1 MTPTRIRTRTLS
13 DDMAR
18 VETRARSGAPSGLRS
33 AARGVCTRRARQ
45 FSQGLRALLT
55 LGLLALILGICLTPR
70 PSPAAA
76 PKPDEDKIVPQ
87 GPLDFEACVR
97 LALRQ
102 SPSLLK
108 SSMNID
114 LRRLDESDSRWTL
127 VPPVTL
133 QTYYYL
139 DRPSSSSKPYS
150 LSFNWDPYNAL
161 GSYFLLQVD
170 KMLTQIA
177 IFGHLHSINQGL
189 ERIGKQF
196 LDLAAMKRQAVLQD
210 DLVKVC
216 GDNLAYAANRLEIGT
231 GTSLEVRLATQE
243 LESAKNEKERLE
255 ISQRRTL
262 SSLKTFL
269 GLKPEEPVNLDLHDA
284 HRQVLGSFDPAAAT
298 LEQAKAK
305 SFDLKIEKLKTQ
317 IQEYNVAVAKTKV
330 YPSILVN
337 AQTPNPLYSTSSGMY
352 VGLGLDIPVWDG
364 LKRIRNVSRQK
375 TILRQIALE
384 KDMKESDLADQ
395 WNELQED
402 LKGAAA
408 DMKLAQSKEEVARLK
423 ERQAE
428 IRYQSGGKTL
438 DTWLDARSDAIDAQ
452 KIAANKALQ
461 YDEYVLNLRK
471 ISGDLGYTYVD
482 QSSWQK

>member
-1 MTPTRIRTRTLS
+1 M
-13 DDMAR
+13 
-18 VETRARSGAPSGLRS
+18 VETLAPSGAPSGLRS
-33 AARGVCTRRARQ
+33 GGRDVCLRRVRQ
-45 FSQGLRALLT
+45 FSQGLRALLA
-55 LGLLALILGICLTPR
+55 LGLFALILGICLTPR

-76 PKPDEDKIVPQ
+76 LNLGEDKIVPQ
-87 GPLDFEACVR
+87 VPLDFEACVR

-102 SPSLLK
+102 SPYLLK
-108 SSMNID
+108 SSMDID
-114 LRRLDESDSRWTL
+114 LRRLDESDARWTM

-133 QTYYYL
+133 QTYYYV
-139 DRPSSSSKPYS
+139 DRPSSTSKPYS
-150 LSFNWDPYNAL
+150 LSFNWDPYNAV

-177 IFGHLHSINQGL
+177 IYGHLQSINQGL

-196 LDLAAMKRQAVLQD
+196 LNLAVMKRQAVLQD

-216 GDNLAYAANRLEIGT
+216 QDNLAYTTNRLNIGT

-243 LESAKNEKERLE
+243 LEAAKNEKERLE

-262 SSLKTFL
+262 GSLKTFL

-284 HRQVLGSFDPAAAT
+284 QRQVLGNFDPAAAT
-298 LEQAKAK
+298 LEQARARSFELKAQA
-305 SFDLKIEKLKTQ
+305 LKTKM
-317 IQEYNVAVAKTKV
+317 QEYNVSIAKAKV
-330 YPSILVN
+330 FPNILLTT
-337 AQTPNPLYSTSSGMY
+337 QTLNPLYSTSGGMY
-352 VGLGLDIPVWDG
+352 VGVGLDIPVWDG
-364 LKRIRNVSRQK
+364 FKRIRNVSRQK
-375 TILRQIALE
+375 VILRQFVIE
-384 KDMKESDLADQ
+384 KDTKESDLADQ

-402 LKGAAA
+402 LNGAAGA
-408 DMKLAQSKEEVARLK
+408 LKLAQSKEEVARLK

-438 DTWLDARSDAIDAQ
+438 DTWLDARNEAIEAE
-452 KIAANKALQ
+452 KTTANKALE
-461 YDEYVLNLRK
+461 YDENVLNLRN